1 MAFFLLII
9 LSVFFVIE
17 IINQNTMKNSLTP
30 FVLLLFINSMLCAQ
44 VRIGPK
50 VGLNLANYT
59 GNVSSDVRGLAALQ
73 AGGVAE
79 IEIIDMLSIQPE
91 LLFSVQGVTV
101 GETKLV
107 NSYISLPIM
116 GRFYPVDFLYIE
128 TGPQLGFLIAANEKN
143 RANKVR
149 VSQNYK
155 TVDIGLSFGVGT
167 KITDLGL
174 GFGIRYYAGLSNIFI
189 DNARIKNGVFQIFAE
204 YKFDL

>member
-1 MAFFLLII
+1 MKKFLVVLVPIFLLG
-9 LSVFFVIE
+9 
-17 IINQNTMKNSLTP
+17 TMVYGQIS
-30 FVLLLFINSMLCAQ
+30 
-44 VRIGPK
+44 IGPK

-73 AGGVAE
+73 AGGVVE
-79 IEIIDMLSIQPE
+79 IELIDMLSIQPE

-107 NSYISLPIM
+107 SNYISLPIM
-116 GRFYPVDFLYIE
+116 GRFYPIDFLYIE
-128 TGPQLGFLIAANEKN
+128 AGPQLGFLISANEKN
-143 RANKVR
+143 RVNKVS
-149 VSQNYK
+149 VSQSFK

-174 GFGIRYYAGLSNIFI
+174 GFGIRYYAGLSNIFV
-189 DNARIKNGVFQIFAE
+189 DNSRIKNGVFQIFAE

>member
-1 MAFFLLII
+1 MKKSLIPFTLLLLI
-9 LSVFFVIE
+9 S
-17 IINQNTMKNSLTP
+17 
-30 FVLLLFINSMLCAQ
+30 SMLCAQ

-79 IEIIDMLSIQPE
+79 IDIIDMLSIQPE
-91 LLFSVQGVTV
+91 LLFSVQGVTL

-128 TGPQLGFLIAANEKN
+128 AGPQLGFLIAANEKT
-143 RANKVR
+143 RANNIR
-149 VSQNYK
+149 VSQSYK

-167 KITDLGL
+167 RITDLGL

-189 DNARIKNGVFQIFAE
+189 DNSRIKNGVFQIFAE

>member
-1 MAFFLLII
+1 
-9 LSVFFVIE
+9 
-17 IINQNTMKNSLTP
+17 MKNSLTP
-30 FVLLLFINSMLCAQ
+30 FVLLLFLSSMLSAQ
-44 VRIGPK
+44 TVRIGPK
-50 VGLNLANYT
+50 LGLNLANYT

-79 IEIIDMLSIQPE
+79 IEIIEMLSIQPE

-116 GRFYPVDFLYIE
+116 GRFYPVEFLYIE
-128 TGPQLGFLIAANEKN
+128 AGPQLGFLIAANEKN
-143 RANKVR
+143 RASKVS

-167 KITDLGL
+167 RITDLGL
-174 GFGIRYYAGLSNIFI
+174 GFGIRYYAGLSNIFV